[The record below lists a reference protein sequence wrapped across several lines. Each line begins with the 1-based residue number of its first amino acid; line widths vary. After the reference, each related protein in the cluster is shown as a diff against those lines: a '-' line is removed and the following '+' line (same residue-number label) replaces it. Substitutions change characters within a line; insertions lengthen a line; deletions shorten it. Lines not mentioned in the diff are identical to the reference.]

1 MQVIS
6 KTEVKLNDYLFV
18 FQILLFFKDNIGC
31 IKLSD
36 NLESIAPRVGLF
48 L

>member
-1 MQVIS
+1 MI
-6 KTEVKLNDYLFV
+6 TYLYFR
-18 FQILLFFKDNIGC
+18 FYRFFKDNIGC